1 MSASDRP
8 DGPDADHAFLAAA
21 GALASGVAA
30 QLSTPLREI
39 RDSLAAM
46 VEALD
51 LHFALARG
59 PQPYPWAETKALR
72 ERIAEAY
79 LLSRSVTRL
88 TSELSHAVSVHRRA
102 PETADVNQLVEQAI
116 ALARHRLGDD
126 VDLSIDLGD
135 VPAVRIVPG
144 ELVLLVARLLIS
156 AGDAARAASS
166 GLAVAIRRERES
178 GGAGGRDRVLILIG
192 AEGAAAGSGAAGE
205 QAQLDALA
213 RRVLEP
219 AGGELA
225 VRDGRHEIRLLVA
238 K

>member
-1 MSASDRP
+1 
-8 DGPDADHAFLAAA
+8 
-21 GALASGVAA
+21 
-30 QLSTPLREI
+30 
-39 RDSLAAM
+39 
-46 VEALD
+46 
-51 LHFALARG
+51 LHFARARG

-88 TSELSHAVSVHRRA
+88 TSEMSRAVSVHRHA

-126 VDLSIDLGD
+126 IDLSIDLGD

-156 AGDAARAASS
+156 AGDAARAASG
-166 GLAVAIRRERES
+166 GLTVAIRRERES
-178 GGAGGRDRVLILIG
+178 GAAGGRDRVLIVIG
-192 AEGAAAGSGAAGE
+192 AEGGAGSGAPGE
-205 QAQLDALA
+205 QAELDALA

-225 VRDGRHEIRLLVA
+225 AGDGRHEIRLLVA

>member
-8 DGPDADHAFLAAA
+8 DGPDGDRAFLAAA

-51 LHFALARG
+51 LHFARARG

-88 TSELSHAVSVHRRA
+88 TSEMSRAVSVHRHA

-126 VDLSIDLGD
+126 IDLSIDLGD

-156 AGDAARAASS
+156 AGDAARAASG
-166 GLAVAIRRERES
+166 GLSVAIRRERES
-178 GGAGGRDRVLILIG
+178 GAAGGRDRVLIVIG
-192 AEGAAAGSGAAGE
+192 AEGGAGSGAPGE
-205 QAQLDALA
+205 QAELDALA

-225 VRDGRHEIRLLVA
+225 AGDGRHEIRLLVA